1 MQGKQRQEPDEEPAV
16 TFEFEEAGQP
26 ERRSRLGA
34 AGTAAVGGAGLI
46 ASGGAPQNPDSLDV
60 FDQLLDAGDLDTP
73 DAIPT
78 TSFEDLIDAAA
89 DPEFP
94 PLAFD
99 APVGAGAE
107 ALHGAVG
114 AVGGGFRLDD
124 SSAQEAFGAS
134 PDVAVAGD
142 ALLDALDVVGDGPLD
157 VPDEDADTSD
167 DDEAPDDIG

>member
-34 AGTAAVGGAGLI
+34 AGIAAVGGAGLI
-46 ASGGAPQNPDSLDV
+46 PDSLDV

-99 APVGAGAE
+99 APAGAGAE